1 MATVRYMV
9 SDVQRS
15 LDFYVSQLGFERGQ
29 EMLPAFA
36 RVRRDD
42 LELWLA
48 GPVSSAA
55 RPMPDG
61 IKPAPGGWNRLVIE
75 VDNIDS
81 TVQSLRASGVSFRN
95 DIISGPGGK
104 QILVDDPD
112 GNPIELFEA
121 RA

>member
-1 MATVRYMV
+1 MATVRYLV
-9 SDVQRS
+9 SDVSRS
-15 LDFYVSQLGFERGQ
+15 LDFYVDRLGFERRQ

-61 IKPAPGGWNRLVIE
+61 KKPAPGGWNRLVIE
-75 VDNIDS
+75 VDDIDAI
-81 TVQSLRASGVSFRN
+81 VASLRSSGVRFRN
-95 DIISGPGGK
+95 EVVSGPGGK
-104 QILVDDPD
+104 QILADDPD

-121 RA
+121 RS